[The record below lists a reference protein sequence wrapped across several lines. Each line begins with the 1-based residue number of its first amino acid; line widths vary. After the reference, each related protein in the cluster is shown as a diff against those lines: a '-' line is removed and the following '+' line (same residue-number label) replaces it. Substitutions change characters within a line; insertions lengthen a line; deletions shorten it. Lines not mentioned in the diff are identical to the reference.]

1 MPSFSHSKI
10 DSFESCKLKYK
21 YRYID
26 KIKVEVE
33 DTIETF
39 LGSIVHETLEKLYRD
54 LKFERQ
60 LPLENLLQYYNA
72 KWNENWDDAIKIV
85 KKEYSSENYR
95 KMGEGYIRD
104 YFNRHKPFDR
114 GKAIGLE
121 TQDRLPLDA
130 EGKYTYHIRIDRLM
144 DMGDGLYEV
153 HDYKTNNRLPPQDS
167 LDTDRQLAMYSLW
180 VKNYFKDFK
189 KVRLVWHF
197 VAFDKELESYRSDEQ
212 LEELKAHV
220 LEKIKDIE
228 STVDFPPHVSHL
240 CQWCLYQDICPMWK
254 HKKVL
259 EEKSVNEYLN
269 DPALKL
275 VDEYVKVKKDW
286 DIQKKLVEQKLEKIK
301 EALIAMSRDE
311 KIQVIHGS
319 ESKVTVKASDSVKF
333 PAKKTEERREL
344 VEFLKTSGKFEDVSD
359 LDVFALSRVVKA
371 QEWGE
376 DILEELE
383 KYATKEKIYSLYVS
397 KK

>member
-10 DSFESCKLKYK
+10 DSFESCKLKFK

-39 LGSIVHETLEKLYRD
+39 LGSLVHETLEKLYRD
-54 LKFERQ
+54 LKFERR
-60 LPLENLLQYYNA
+60 LSLENLLQYFNA
-72 KWNENWDDAIKIV
+72 KWTENWDDAIKIV

-95 KMGEGYIRD
+95 KMGEKYIRN

-114 GKAIGLE
+114 GRAIGLE

-144 DMGDGLYEV
+144 DMGGGLYEV
-153 HDYKTNNRLPPQDS
+153 HDYKTNNKLPAQDS
-167 LDTDRQLAMYSLW
+167 LDEDRQLAMYSLW

-189 KVRLVWHF
+189 KVRLVWHY
-197 VAFDKELESYRSDEQ
+197 VAFDKELESFRSEKQ
-212 LEELKAHV
+212 LEALKVDV
-220 LEKIKDIE
+220 LKKIKDIE
-228 STVDFPPHVSHL
+228 STVEFPPHVSHL

-254 HKKVL
+254 HEKVL
-259 EEKSVNEYLN
+259 QEKSVNEYLN

-286 DIQKKLVEQKLEKIK
+286 DSQKKSAEQKLEKLK
-301 EALIAMSRDE
+301 EALILLSQKDDM
-311 KIQVIHGS
+311 QVIHGS
-319 ESKVTVKASDSVKF
+319 ENKITVKTSDSVKF
-333 PAKKTEERREL
+333 PAKKTKERLEL
-344 VEFLKTSGKFEDVSD
+344 VDFLKNSGKFKDVCD
-359 LDVFALSRVVKA
+359 LDVFALSKIVKDRK
-371 QEWGE
+371 WDN
-376 DILEELE
+376 DILKDLE
-383 KYATKEKIYSLYVS
+383 RYSKKEKIYSLNVS